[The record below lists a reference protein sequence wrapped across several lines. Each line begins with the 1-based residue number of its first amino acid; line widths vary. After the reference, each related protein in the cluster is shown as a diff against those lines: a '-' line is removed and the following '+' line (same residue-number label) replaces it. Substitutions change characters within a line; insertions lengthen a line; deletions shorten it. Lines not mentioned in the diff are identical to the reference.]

1 MEQVTRRGLVTGLAA
16 AGAAGAAGIASAMPK
31 AISVQDIKK
40 EGDSACLYHCDFADK
55 ARQMQMLNNI
65 NNHYS
70 VYGANPFD
78 IQLAVVAHA
87 GGIRYFLDNWEGTQ
101 WAKDKF
107 DIDVFERAASLA
119 KNGLKIYLCELT
131 FKNNKI
137 DKAKTRNAEFLSFV
151 PSGVA
156 TVAALQSKGFA
167 YIKVQ

>member
-1 MEQVTRRGLVTGLAA
+1 MLRVC
-16 AGAAGAAGIASAMPK
+16 ASAMPK
-31 AISVQDIKK
+31 AVTLADIKK
-40 EGDSACLYHCDFADK
+40 EADSACLYHCDFGGK
-55 ARQMQMLNNI
+55 ERQMQMLNNI

-87 GGIRYFLDNWEGTQ
+87 GGVRYFLDNWECTQ
-101 WAKDKF
+101 WAKDKYDTAVF
-107 DIDVFERAASLA
+107 DRAASLA

-131 FKNNKI
+131 FINNKI
-137 DKAKTRNAEFLSFV
+137 DKSKVRNADFLTFV